1 MCCFKC
7 KRCRSSIAIYD
18 DIFAMAKGN
27 VNANYCNPAGY
38 IHETL
43 TVHKILEN
51 SLQMVDRASTEFSW
65 FPGYAWQIA
74 ICSKCQSHIGWKFI
88 AVVKNLKPKTF
99 FGLSNK
105 SLVVDEK
112 DKIELVDLDEESNE
126 SNVMEAVEELV

>member
-7 KRCRSSIAIYD
+7 KRCKNSIAIYD

-43 TVHKILEN
+43 TVQKTLDN
-51 SLQMVDRASTEFSW
+51 SLKMVDRPSTEFSW

-74 ICSKCQSHIGWKFI
+74 VCAKCQSHIGWKFI

-105 SLVVDEK
+105 SLIVDEK
-112 DKIELVDLDEESNE
+112 DNGNHENEEEESND
-126 SNVMEAVEELV
+126 SSMMDFF

>member
-7 KRCRSSIAIYD
+7 KRCRNPIAIYD

-43 TVHKILEN
+43 TVKKTLEN
-51 SLQMVDRASTEFSW
+51 SLKMVDRPSTDFSW

-74 ICSKCQSHIGWKFI
+74 VCLKCHTHLGWKFI
-88 AVVKNLKPKTF
+88 AVVKNLRPKTF

-105 SLVVDEK
+105 SLVVGDK
-112 DKIELVDLDEESNE
+112 DSGERESENDESND
-126 SNVMEAVEELV
+126 SNLMEDVNLF